1 MRKRP
6 EARAE
11 AWDACKESTAPSS
24 CINSVRGETVPQ
36 HALILDL
43 ASSPEVP
50 VAAPNVPRQFPE
62 RKISGGPKVSRR
74 WSSEALQPPH
84 ALRSRARKAV
94 ASFESKDRMRPPSR
108 HVKSQAPVQGKA
120 PDTSQVGCG
129 SVALPGTEWH
139 VAVPNSHKY
148 FEATSRHMFHPLILF
163 FFRRLNSHKQIL
175 VLARYLIGH
184 GTRTWCEH

>member
-94 ASFESKDRMRPPSR
+94 ASFESKDRMRPP
-108 HVKSQAPVQGKA
+108 VETCQK
-120 PDTSQVGCG
+120 
-129 SVALPGTEWH
+129 PGTGPGQGPRHQPGWLWFRGLAWYR
-139 VAVPNSHKY
+139 VACCSPKL
-148 FEATSRHMFHPLILF
+148 A
-163 FFRRLNSHKQIL
+163 QIL
-175 VLARYLIGH
+175 
-184 GTRTWCEH
+184 